1 MGGLSCDRSVV
12 RKGICYDCTKTY
24 HSAFNVN
31 NAGLQ
36 SSTIEGGRAAGWD
49 RQSRG
54 FDVERGGLK
63 GAGERAVVE
72 HPRDRPAG
80 VVAEIGRV
88 GAGRD
93 VGAALQ
99 HLMVM
104 GERVGSGS
112 TSHAGAHARRDYG
125 IL

>member
-1 MGGLSCDRSVV
+1 YGDLVVLPCANGVAVRQRGVVRYLKRPRSRDAATDFNRQVMGGLSCDRSVV

-54 FDVERGGLK
+54 FDVERG
-63 GAGERAVVE
+63 
-72 HPRDRPAG
+72 
-80 VVAEIGRV
+80 
-88 GAGRD
+88 
-93 VGAALQ
+93 
-99 HLMVM
+99 
-104 GERVGSGS
+104 
-112 TSHAGAHARRDYG
+112 
-125 IL
+125 